1 VEAAVRRLRRANNMK
16 KDDKGD
22 KPTKADQK
30 ERKDRRR
37 RFGTVVKRKYRAE
50 IVAWQARY
58 RPVRGGPRRCRN
70 FETKKEAQDF
80 LLDLERKYIV
90 GGPEALASPAVDGH
104 NIASE
109 LPTFLAYSRKVMDQ
123 KIAAIRAP
131 ATVEIYNTCLKAMTP
146 FFGARK
152 EGQKQVPAARL
163 DEITPASVLAYQ
175 SWRKGQH
182 RYGRM
187 KDTIA
192 NATVNREVQL
202 VSVLLTYAVKDG
214 LLEKHP
220 LFGAKGIKLREE
232 RVGRR
237 WLSKDEAGRLID
249 ATEGVFR
256 AYVLGALTTGCR
268 PGELKALRWGDVD
281 FDDGR
286 VHIYR
291 KKVGLADALPL
302 HPDFR
307 EELEKLRAARPKAPV
322 TEHILLNEAGEP
334 WQDMRKAWFRALK
347 VAGIPKRRGLSLY
360 SLRHSFAVH
369 FLEGGAAVT
378 DLQGQ
383 LGHSDLTTTQIYA
396 RMVDARRKVSVFA
409 LRFKRSPST
418 PAEGAPADA
427 AKPDPTPRP
436 GGGEGVVGEA
446 AA

>member
-1 VEAAVRRLRRANNMK
+1 MK
-16 KDDKGD
+16 KSRKGD
-22 KPTKADQK
+22 KPPKT
-30 ERKDRRR
+30 RPKDRRSR
-37 RFGTVVKRKYRAE
+37 YGTVVKRQYRTEA
-50 IVAWQARY
+50 IVWQARW

-70 FETKKEAQDF
+70 FETKKEAQAF
-80 LLDLERKYIV
+80 LLDLERKLIV
-90 GGPEALASPAVDGH
+90 GGPEALAGDAADGTS
-104 NIASE
+104 NPSV
-109 LPTFLAYSRKVMDQ
+109 LPTFLAYSRRVMDQ

-152 EGQKQVPAARL
+152 DGQKQFPAARL
-163 DEITPASVLAYQ
+163 DEITPAAVLAYQ
-175 SWRKGQH
+175 SWRKAQQ

-187 KDTIA
+187 KDVIA

-202 VSVLLTYAVKDG
+202 ISVVLTYAVKDG

-220 LFGAKGIKLREE
+220 LFGAKGLKLREE

-307 EELEKLRAARPKAPV
+307 EELEKLRAARPNAPV
-322 TEHILLNEAGEP
+322 TEYILLNEAGEP

-347 VAGIPKRRGLSLY
+347 DAGIANRKGLSLY

-396 RMVDARRKVSVFA
+396 RMVDERRKVSVLA
-409 LRFKRSPST
+409 LRFKRTPSAT
-418 PAEGAPADA
+418 VEGVPAEGGTA
-427 AKPDPTPRP
+427 ASTP
-436 GGGEGVVGEA
+436 GSDGGEGSVQESA
-446 AA
+446 A